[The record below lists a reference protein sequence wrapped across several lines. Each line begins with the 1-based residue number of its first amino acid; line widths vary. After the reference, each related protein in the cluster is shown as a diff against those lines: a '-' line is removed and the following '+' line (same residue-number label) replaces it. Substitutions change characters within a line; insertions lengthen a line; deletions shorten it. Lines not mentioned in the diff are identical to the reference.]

1 MVEIERGSSEGDR
14 IIALID
20 MDCFYCQVSGYF
32 LSLVSEL
39 AYITRLMTI
48 ASIIRLSIYILISIN
63 DILFGFTFYRVHS
76 PRYL

>member
-1 MVEIERGSSEGDR
+1 MAEIEGDR

-39 AYITRLMTI
+39 AYITRLMTV
-48 ASIIRLSIYILISIN
+48 ASIICWSIHNLISIN
-63 DILFGFTFYRVHS
+63 DILFWSKFYRVHS